1 MAEKDKLAK
10 VVANLEARLKESVF
24 GLEESELQV
33 VEEREDNKELEEELT
48 MYKKEDVEKHE
59 KRGFKRPSRRL
70 CSSPR
75 TLTWVFLILSRM

>member
-1 MAEKDKLAK
+1 MIGMYGVIKTYRALIAKISTYGKMTRDKR
-10 VVANLEARLKESVF
+10 NRL
-24 GLEESELQV
+24 G
-33 VEEREDNKELEEELT
+33 EELT

-75 TLTWVFLILSRM
+75 TLT

>member
-33 VEEREDNKELEEELT
+33 VEEREDNKELEEKEHELG
-48 MYKKEDVEKHE
+48 M
-59 KRGFKRPSRRL
+59 
-70 CSSPR
+70 
-75 TLTWVFLILSRM
+75 